1 MKNFLIT
8 ILLLII
14 GTLLLAQI
22 GVFKMSKSV
31 SRQADNTAASD
42 ENASSQDGEEDLQSN
57 KVIDARAATVSIK
70 SDLGLG
76 AGFFVSSECFIL
88 TNKHVV
94 SFDEK
99 KMDHILERLEST
111 NESLRQLS
119 NIIADKHDQFTSQ
132 CSDCSQEARENNISN
147 EMQKHGKLSTIIDDA
162 EEKIYNLKYKLIY
175 EVTLGNE
182 EKYTG
187 HLIEISD
194 NYDLALMK
202 INEVDCP
209 FLQKGDAENLNYGDT
224 IYAIG
229 NPSGFGHTVSS
240 GVFSRIEGDGAK
252 RMIQTDA
259 SVNPGSS
266 GGPIVNDE
274 GLVFG
279 VVTLKR
285 MDLEGIG
292 FAIPISIAF
301 EEFSEHLE

>member
-1 MKNFLIT
+1 MKNILIVV
-8 ILLLII
+8 LLLIF

-22 GVFKMSKSV
+22 GVLQVSKPV
-31 SRQADNTAASD
+31 SLQVDKSPDSD
-42 ENASSQDGEEDLQSN
+42 EENVLQDDESVQSN
-57 KVIDARAATVSIK
+57 KVIDARNSTVSIK

-76 AGFFVSSECFIL
+76 AGFFVSSECYIL

-99 KMDHILERLEST
+99 KLDHIIDQLESS
-111 NESLRQLS
+111 NNSLRKLS
-119 NIIADKHDQFTSQ
+119 NVIAEKHELFTHE
-132 CSDCSQEARENNISN
+132 CSDCSQDARESN
-147 EMQKHGKLSTIIDDA
+147 VSSEMIKREKLSSIINDA
-162 EEKIYNLKYKLIY
+162 EKKIYNLKYKLVY
-175 EVTLGNE
+175 EVTLPNE

-187 HLIEISD
+187 HLLKMSD
-194 NYDLALMK
+194 DYDLALMK
-202 INEVDCP
+202 INEVDCT
-209 FLQKGDAENLNYGDT
+209 FLQKGNEENLNYGDT

-229 NPSGFGHTVSS
+229 NPSGFGHTISS
-240 GVFSRIEGDGAK
+240 GVFSRIEGDGTE

-266 GGPIVNDE
+266 GGPIINDQ

-279 VVTLKR
+279 VVTQKR